1 MSPSRRPGS
10 LRLSNTKA
18 RSAFVCALLLAAS
31 GAACGKK
38 APPTSLDDAAASIA
52 ETTSGPVADAAVAGD
67 DAGAPTGPR
76 VYAIASPASIF
87 NVTEFPARD
96 PGKTSD
102 DRKAAMLVGY
112 LRKGDSAVFKNGPI
126 KKGNC
131 GEGWYELAVGGF
143 ICGKFV
149 TTNANDP
156 ALADAPHPPFPQGPL
171 PYDYGLNMTNGSPL
185 YSQMPSADEE
195 DKYEKGLSWDRD
207 RKETAGDDQGSSDST
222 PWYLQ
227 HQSGKPTVK
236 FGDLRGEGFPVEER
250 MVRGFYVSLDK
261 VEPGTFRRQRQRHEK
276 FWHTV
281 KGLFVR
287 EDHIMVHDVK
297 VEFQGINLAAPGET
311 KHLPLAFILGFHTH
325 PQKIGDDQKIHHS
338 SDHID
343 RFSIVQLTGKKQFIN
358 FHDYYEMA
366 DGTYLRDIDMTLTK
380 PNPPPADLKPGEKW
394 IDVDLAHQTLVA
406 FEGDKPVYATMISSG
421 KHNNDDPDKN
431 HRTPSGDFRI
441 REKHVSATMDDDG
454 ASDGTYSIEDVP
466 WIMYFHGGYALH
478 GAFWHSAW
486 GHERSH
492 GCINMTPTDAR
503 TIFGW
508 VGPTL
513 PDGWHGVH
521 QTDANPGTRVI
532 VHDEV
537 LEKEK
542 ADRAKARAAG
552 QQDAGEN

>member
-1 MSPSRRPGS
+1 MSP
-10 LRLSNTKA
+10 RLSHVNAKC
-18 RSAFVCALLLAAS
+18 AFCALLLIAS
-31 GAACGKK
+31 GTACGKK
-38 APPTSLDDAAASIA
+38 SPPSAVDDAAASIA
-52 ETTSGPVADAAVAGD
+52 ETTSGPVADAAVAGQD
-67 DAGAPTGPR
+67 DAGAPSGPR
-76 VYAIASPASIF
+76 VYAIVSPAPIF
-87 NVTEFPARD
+87 NITEWPARD
-96 PGKTSD
+96 PSKTSD

-112 LRKGDSAVFKNGPI
+112 LRKGDSAVFKSGPT
-126 KKGNC
+126 KKANC
-131 GEGWYELAVGGF
+131 PEGWYELAVGGF
-143 ICGKFV
+143 ICGKVV
-149 TTNANDP
+149 TANANDP
-156 ALADAPHPPFPQGPL
+156 ALADAPHAPFPQGPL
-171 PYDYGLNMTNGSPL
+171 PYDYGLNITNGSPL
-185 YSQMPSADEE
+185 YVQMPSADEE
-195 DKYEKGLSWDRD
+195 DKFEKGLAWNRGKNSGDSD
-207 RKETAGDDQGSSDST
+207 DSAAGSGGGDT

-227 HQSGKPTVK
+227 QQAGKPTVK
-236 FGDLRGEGFPVEER
+236 FSDLRGDGFPVQER

-261 VEPGTFRRQRQRHEK
+261 DVPGTFRRQRQRHEK

-281 KGLFVR
+281 RGLFVR

-311 KHLPLAFILGFHTH
+311 KHLPLAFVLGFHTH
-325 PQKIGDDQKIHHS
+325 PQKINSDGSVHHS

-343 RFSIVQLTGKKQFIN
+343 RFSIVQLTGKKQSIN
-358 FHDYYEMA
+358 FHDFYETP
-366 DGTYLRDIDMTLTK
+366 DGTWLRDIDITVTK
-380 PNPPPADLKPGEKW
+380 PLPPPADLKPGEKW

-421 KHNNDDPDKN
+421 KHNNDDPEKN

-521 QTDANPGTRVI
+521 ATDANPGTRVI

-542 ADRAKARAAG
+542 ADRAKAKTAG
-552 QQDAGEN
+552 QADAGE

>member
-1 MSPSRRPGS
+1 MG
-10 LRLSNTKA
+10 LSNVKA
-18 RSAFVCALLLAAS
+18 KSTCALAALLML
-31 GAACGKK
+31 ACGKK
-38 APPTSLDDAAASIA
+38 SVAPTADEDAAASVA
-52 ETTSGPVADAAVAGD
+52 ETTSGPVADAAVAVQD
-67 DAGAPTGPR
+67 DAGAPSGPR
-76 VYAIASPASIF
+76 VYAIVSPAPIF
-87 NVTEFPARD
+87 NITEWPAHD
-96 PGKTSD
+96 PSKTSE

-112 LRKGDSAVFKNGPI
+112 LRKGDSAVYKTGPT

-131 GEGWYELAVGGF
+131 PEGWYELAVGGF
-143 ICGKFV
+143 ICGKSV
-149 TTNANDP
+149 TTNPNDP
-156 ALADAPHPPFPQGPL
+156 ALADAPHAPFPQGPL
-171 PYDYGLNMTNGSPL
+171 PYDYGLNITNGAPL
-185 YSQMPSADEE
+185 YVQIPSGDEE
-195 DKYEKGLSWDRD
+195 EKFEKGLNWDRG
-207 RKETAGDDQGSSDST
+207 KKAGDADDAQGGSGDT

-227 HQSGKPTVK
+227 QQGGKPTVK
-236 FGDLRGEGFPVEER
+236 FSDLRGDGFPVQER

-261 VEPGTFRRQRQRHEK
+261 DVPGRARLQRQRHEK
-276 FWHTV
+276 FWRTV
-281 KGLFVR
+281 RGLYVR

-311 KHLPLAFILGFHTH
+311 RHLPLAFVLGFHTH
-325 PQKIGDDQKIHHS
+325 PQKINADGSVHHS
-338 SDHID
+338 SEHID
-343 RFSIVQLTGKKQFIN
+343 RFSIVQLTGKKQSIN
-358 FHDYYEMA
+358 FHDFYETA
-366 DGTYLRDIDMTLTK
+366 DGSWLRDLDVTITK
-380 PNPPPADLKPGEKW
+380 PLPPPADLKPGEKW

-421 KHNNDDPDKN
+421 KHNEDPEKN

-503 TIFGW
+503 VIFGW

-537 LEKEK
+537 WDKEK
-542 ADRAKARAAG
+542 AERAKAKAAG
-552 QQDAGEN
+552 AADAGE